1 VAPFPGPLHGGLLT
15 AAVWTA
21 RLLALAGFL
30 DAAYLTAHHYA
41 GQAVACGPDGGCEAV
56 LTSRYAEIGGIP
68 VAVIGLGYYTVASL
82 LAWTPRS
89 SWTAGVARAFVG
101 LEATALAVSAT
112 FVWLQAARIEAWC
125 RFCLVSAGL
134 TLLLFL
140 TSLWILHARRAEEA
154 RSLL

>member
-1 VAPFPGPLHGGLLT
+1 MT

-41 GQAVACGPDGGCEAV
+41 GGVVACGPGGGCEVV
-56 LTSRYAEIGGIP
+56 LTSRYAEVGGIP
-68 VAVIGLGYYTVASL
+68 VAVVGLGYYTVASL
-82 LAWTPRS
+82 LAWTPRQ
-89 SWTAGVARAFVG
+89 SWTRGIARAFVS
-101 LEATALAVSAT
+101 LEATALAVSVALVWIQAT
-112 FVWLQAARIEAWC
+112 RIHAWC

-140 TSLWILHARRAEEA
+140 TSLWILRVRRAVEA